1 MSLAPEYDTGSS
13 SRKTRHLLR
22 YIVQTALKYA
32 GVTASFFMVEN
43 LYIQDQIFKRERTG
57 IINVRQSFTRLA
69 LIFITISENYFSLT
83 SVAGGAD

>member
-1 MSLAPEYDTGSS
+1 
-13 SRKTRHLLR
+13 
-22 YIVQTALKYA
+22 VQTALKYA